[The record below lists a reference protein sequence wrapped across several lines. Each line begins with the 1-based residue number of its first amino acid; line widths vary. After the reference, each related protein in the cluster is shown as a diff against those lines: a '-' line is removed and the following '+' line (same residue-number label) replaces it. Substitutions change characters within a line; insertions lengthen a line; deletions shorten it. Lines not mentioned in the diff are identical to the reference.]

1 MSKKA
6 KCFELANEHG
16 LTIYYAFDRK
26 STLKSSSVD
35 LPDGF
40 LDYDG
45 RTGLYFDVYEFSA
58 TDFWQAVYE
67 NIEYIIMNKKR
78 WQKDSNSEQAGA

>member
-16 LTIYYAFDRK
+16 LTIFYDFDRK

-40 LDYDG
+40 LDYDC
-45 RTGLYFDVYEFSA
+45 RTGL
-58 TDFWQAVYE
+58 
-67 NIEYIIMNKKR
+67 
-78 WQKDSNSEQAGA
+78 